1 MTTENINITIN
12 LFAKP
17 KELLNASSV
26 TIQVPSRSSI
36 KYCIEILGIQYPQI
50 KETLQR
56 SRIAKDCKYI
66 DTESV
71 LCTHTVLTLIPP
83 ISGG

>member
-17 KELLNASSV
+17 KEVLNMSSV
-26 TIQVPSRSSI
+26 VIQVPIGSNV
-36 KYCIEILGIQYPQI
+36 KYCIEMLGIQYPQI

-56 SRIAKDCKYI
+56 SRIAKDCKYADNAI
-66 DTESV
+66 VLTSDTI
-71 LCTHTVLTLIPP
+71 LTLIPP